1 MDVGIG
7 TFTERDFD
15 EAVAATRATLTG
27 RGFDILHEVDLTG
40 LVRDR
45 AGGDV
50 ERVRILGARA
60 PGFAAAAYAVNEDVA
75 LLLPG
80 NVVVRESGGG
90 CVIEAQNPALPSQV
104 VSGGLQDLADDLAAD
119 LRAVMRRLGD

>member
-1 MDVGIG
+1 MDVGSG
-7 TFTERDFD
+7 TFTERNFD
-15 EAVAATRATLTG
+15 EAVAATRAALTG
-27 RGFDILHEVDLTG
+27 RGFDIPHAVDLTA

-50 ERVRILGARA
+50 ERVRILGACA

-90 CVIEAQNPALPSQV
+90 CVIEAQNRHCCPRWSPEGCRTSRTTCPPTCA
-104 VSGGLQDLADDLAAD
+104 
-119 LRAVMRRLGD
+119 R